1 MSKAASSPTLEIQ
14 TGKHKGRRI
23 SIKAEEVIIGRGTTA
38 RIRIPSPEVSR
49 EHCKIIFKD
58 RRLIVEDLNSHNGT
72 FVNGR
77 PITGKRYLPPGGTLT
92 VGPMTFLLLGAPPK
106 PPRPTSEVLLAG
118 KVAVS
123 SDYSDDEI
131 VAWLANNSAESLSDI
146 EAMET
151 MTEIPVVPP
160 SPTLPNSS
168 KASANPKMSE

>member
-1 MSKAASSPTLEIQ
+1 MNKAASSPILEIQ

-23 SIKAEEVIIGRGTTA
+23 SIKTEEVIIGRGTTA

-49 EHCKIIFKD
+49 EHCRITYKD
-58 RRLIVEDLNSHNGT
+58 RRLVIEDLNSHNGT

-77 PITGKRYLPPGGTLT
+77 PITGKRYLTPGSTLT

-106 PPRPTSEVLLAG
+106 PQRSSSEVLLAG

-131 VAWLANNSAESLSDI
+131 VAWLANNSAETLSDI
-146 EAMET
+146 EGMET

-160 SPTLPNSS
+160 SQFLPRTP
-168 KASANPKMSE
+168 KASANPKSP